1 MLKSILEKLGIIK
14 EKSIP
19 VFTVNNNYNEIFQYE
34 YIPTFDNDT
43 EDYMIR
49 FSDTKD
55 GNQLIGKLLLLFE
68 DINFEAGEAK
78 EVWMN
83 DEIWISAK
91 SPNGNVLITKN
102 IYDFVFIMANDNK
115 SDLDIVENVMNKSMD
130 FKKIKLE

>member
-34 YIPTFDNDT
+34 YIPTFDKDT